1 MISIVFPA
9 YNEEDNVAELH
20 RRIMDAMESYGGRYE
35 IIAIENGST
44 DATLERL
51 KQLTPLTIIVFPRN
65 FGQTAA
71 LDAGIHSARGEIVVT
86 LDADL
91 QNDPHDI
98 PLLLK
103 KIEEGYDCVVGW
115 RRDRHDGWAR
125 EILSRAA
132 NVLTRRV
139 TGIRLH
145 DFACALKA
153 FRKEYMQDV
162 HLYGEMHVFLP
173 AILHARGAKVVEIPV
188 RHEPRQRGASKH
200 YFMKAV
206 KDIADLFTVK
216 FLFSYAARPLVFFG
230 GWGIASMALAL
241 ASAVGAVA
249 STYAEGIH
257 VIQSP
262 FTFLAITFLV
272 VGFILLMMGFMAEM
286 MVRIYYEGR
295 RMSPYIVS
303 DIIENGREQEEKK
316 PDEEGLY

>member
-1 MISIVFPA
+1 MISVVFPA
-9 YNEEDNVAELH
+9 YNEEDSVADLH
-20 RRIMDAMESYGGRYE
+20 RRIVDVVASYGKPYE
-35 IIAIENGST
+35 IIAVENGST
-44 DATLERL
+44 DRTLERL
-51 KQLTPLTIIVFPRN
+51 KGLTPLTIIVFPRN

-71 LDAGIHSARGEIVVT
+71 LDAGIHAARGEIVVT

-91 QNDPHDI
+91 QNAPEDI

-103 KIEEGYDCVVGW
+103 KLEEGYDCVAGW
-115 RRDRHDGWAR
+115 RRNRTDGWGR
-125 EILSRAA
+125 ETLSRAA
-132 NVLTRRV
+132 NWLTRKV

-173 AILHARGAKVVEIPV
+173 AILHARGARVCEVPV
-188 RHEPRQRGASKH
+188 RHEPRRRGASKH

-230 GWGIASMALAL
+230 GWGIVSVVLAI
-241 ASAVGAVA
+241 ASAIGAAV
-249 STYAEGIH
+249 STYTEGIH
-257 VIQSP
+257 IIQSP
-262 FTFLAITFLV
+262 FTFLAITLLV

-303 DIIENGREQEEKK
+303 DIIENGREEEKK
-316 PDEEGLY
+316 PEDEGLY

>member
-9 YNEEDNVAELH
+9 YNEEENVAELH
-20 RRIMDAMESYGGRYE
+20 RLIVDAMAAYGKPYE

-44 DATLERL
+44 DGTLRRL
-51 KQLTPLTIIVFPRN
+51 KELNPLTIIVLSRN

-91 QNDPHDI
+91 QNDPQDI

-103 KIEEGYDCVVGW
+103 KLEEGYDCAAGW
-115 RRDRHDGWAR
+115 RRDRKDPLAR
-125 EILSRAA
+125 EILSRVA
-132 NVLTRRV
+132 NWLTRSV
-139 TGIRLH
+139 TGIPLH

-173 AILHARGAKVVEIPV
+173 AILHARGAKIAEVPV
-188 RHEPRQRGASKH
+188 RHSPRRRGASKH

-230 GWGIASMALAL
+230 GWGMASVALAL
-241 ASAVGAVA
+241 VSAVWAVA

-257 VIQSP
+257 IIQSP

-286 MVRIYYEGR
+286 LVRIYYEGR
-295 RMSPYIVS
+295 RMSPYVVS
-303 DIIENGREQEEKK
+303 DIIENGKGQEEKK
-316 PDEEGLY
+316 KEEEGLY